1 MGNAPLGTTF
11 DPKQAKAIFAEI
23 DADGNGVLTHEELKE
38 GVSRLGLVDD
48 WPANKLL
55 RFISKFDI
63 NDDGELDF
71 KEFTKLCK
79 SICKK
84 NRKREAAVAE
94 ETAAVVAA
102 EAAAAEAVAAEV
114 AVAAATADGA
124 DGFAGDE
131 GEGDRPTSTYE
142 GFGDDAPEDTGAD
155 EVYEPIDNSGDPPLA
170 EGEQVF
176 AEMPETYANNQPA
189 AEEEEAEEPFPL
201 PEPEL
206 EEREWKRR
214 GSSTTHYSPRAEP
227 ETVVVKAPVGAT
239 VNAVKALSE
248 QAEAE
253 KSAMPALQPQKKL
266 EIVGEINTVKS
277 SLDQKEAEAKA
288 VPAKE
293 TDWKKRQNSIL
304 VKEKAKDVLAPT
316 YVPPVRTKGETTGV
330 VQSVASK
337 STELTA
343 AAVAMPQL
351 EAKQA
356 RKPMEKLQQL
366 RSQVELGNAEG
377 AKFDKGEVVGIPA
390 ERKEDSK
397 RFFEDNAA
405 KVAKMEADR
414 VAKIGTS
421 SKHAVH
427 APTSSVVLAKKWNNT
442 TKPLDAESAERV
454 AKEQGYQ
461 VFMEAQLAAAK
472 LKREQEENEER
483 AAKVAAR
490 RLEIQ
495 RAAHE
500 QATEAEKTAAEA
512 AAAEAAAAAAA
523 AAVEAEKQARLDASH
538 ANISKHS
545 DHLDLHTASS
555 FHGMAQGAGF
565 TH

>member
-102 EAAAAEAVAAEV
+102 EAAAAEAAAAEV

-483 AAKVAAR
+483 AAK
-490 RLEIQ
+490 
-495 RAAHE
+495 
-500 QATEAEKTAAEA
+500 
-512 AAAEAAAAAAA
+512 
-523 AAVEAEKQARLDASH
+523 
-538 ANISKHS
+538 HS